1 MSFPESE
8 LSILKILSNV
18 QRTIVAIIH
27 LFVWMTDHIH
37 IVYIKS
43 SIQSISG
50 NQHDFLNML
59 RSLYQIGQ
67 KIHLHCFF
75 PEKVSLDLVA
85 HMCEEITTYC
95 SETKQESEY
104 FHIEKSEIKLLI
116 KRLTRDDIPIICH
129 GYPAASIIHKYFNHE
144 KRKITFR
151 LLRNE
156 PTYLNN
162 LATVTPW
169 GLKKI
174 RFLISA
180 IIVRMRF
187 NKIIQNA
194 RIGSSVKF
202 AGSSALSKIIPEFKG
217 PSSSFFKEGK
227 GSFCLYH
234 GDLSKRENEFAAQW
248 LLEYVFNDLEIPF
261 VIAGK
266 SPSPSLEQAA
276 HVRMHTCLVSNPSE
290 MEMVELIKKAQLIL
304 LPSFIEQQ
312 GNIDILESMMLGRHI
327 LLNEKAAHGNPYSS
341 YVEIAESPESFKE
354 KTEILFNTSFEE
366 VDKLKRLDGIENMD
380 SDDSNA
386 RELISLLN

>member
-8 LSILKILSNV
+8 LSIWKILSKV

-27 LFVWMTDHIH
+27 LFVKMSDHIH

-43 SIQSISG
+43 SNLSISG
-50 NQHDFLNML
+50 NQPDFLYML
-59 RSLYQIGQ
+59 RSLFQIGK

-75 PEKVSLDLVA
+75 PERVNIDLVA
-85 HMCEEITTYC
+85 NMCEEITTYC
-95 SETKQESEY
+95 SLTNPDAEY
-104 FHIEKSEIKLLI
+104 FHTEKSEIKRLI
-116 KRLTRDDIPIICH
+116 KRLVQDDIPILCH
-129 GYPAASIIHKYFNHE
+129 GYPAASIIHKYFHAE
-144 KRKITFR
+144 KRKFAFR

-174 RFLISA
+174 RFLIA
-180 IIVRMRF
+180 ALMVKLRF
-187 NKIIQNA
+187 NKVTQHA
-194 RIGSSVKF
+194 RIGSSVVLG
-202 AGSSALSKIIPEFKG
+202 GSSAMSKFIPEFKG

-248 LLEYVFNDLEIPF
+248 LLEHVFNDLEIPF

-266 SPSPSLEQAA
+266 SPSLSLEQAA

-290 MEMVELIKKAQLIL
+290 MEMSELIKKAQLIL
-304 LPSFIEQQ
+304 LPSFIEEQ
-312 GNIDILESMMLGRHI
+312 GNIDILESLMLGRHI
-327 LLNEKAAHGNPYSS
+327 LLNEKAAHGNPYSL
-341 YVEIAESPESFKE
+341 YAEIAESPESFKE
-354 KTEILFNTSFEE
+354 KTEILFNTPFQEK
-366 VDKLKRLDGIENMD
+366 DKLKRLEGIEKME
-380 SDDSNA
+380 SDELKA
-386 RELISLLN
+386 MELISLLS